1 MAIDLIHGDR
11 AGGLDDGAVGA
22 LGATIRGELI
32 RPGDERYDDARRV
45 WNGMVDKR
53 PAIAR
58 CTGVA
63 DIVEAV
69 TFAQEQGL
77 LVAVRG
83 GGHNVAGNAV
93 CDDGIVID
101 LSGMKGVRVDPAAG
115 TARTQPGVTWGDF
128 DRETQLFGLA
138 TTGFVSTTGIAGL
151 TLGGGIGWLGRKHGT
166 ASDNLLSVDVVTAR
180 GEVVTASAT
189 EHPELFWGLRGGG
202 GNFGIVSSFEYR
214 LHPVGPIVLA
224 GGIVHPFE
232 QARDVLRCFR
242 DQVTSAPD
250 ELTVVAGISRA
261 GTEPHLPERAH
272 GQLVVTLAVCWAGDL
287 YEGERA
293 LRPLRA
299 FGKPLADLVGPMPYT
314 ELQSADAPSGLQN
327 YWNSSYLDA
336 LTDEAIEV
344 AIAHASRMTS
354 PLSSFYFEHLQGAIG
369 RVGDS
374 DTAFGHRDAA
384 FDFNILSVWPDPATS
399 AEHISWSR
407 DLWAAMQPFASGV
420 YVNNLGAE
428 GEDRV
433 RAAYTPAAY
442 QRLVALK
449 DRYDPANLFRY
460 NQNIRPSAQ
469 SETGSRDRHADQG

>member
-1 MAIDLIHGDR
+1 MASELIRGGG

-22 LGATIRGELI
+22 LAATFHGELI
-32 RPGDERYDDARRV
+32 VPGDERYDGARRV

-53 PAIAR
+53 PVIIAR

-63 DIVEAV
+63 DVVAAV
-69 TFAQEQGL
+69 TFAKEHGL

-101 LSGMKGVRVDPAAG
+101 LSGMKGVRVDPDAG
-115 TARTQPGVTWGDF
+115 TARARPGVTWGEF

-138 TTGFVSTTGIAGL
+138 TTGGFVATTGIAGL
-151 TLGGGIGWLGRKHGT
+151 TLGGGIGWLARKHGT
-166 ASDNLLSVDVVTAR
+166 ACDNLLSVDMVTAS
-180 GEVVTASAT
+180 GQVMTASAT

-202 GNFGIVSSFEYR
+202 GNFGIVTSFEYR
-214 LHPVGPIVLA
+214 LHPVGPTVLA
-224 GGIVHPFE
+224 GGVVHPFE
-232 QARDVLRCFR
+232 RAGEVLRCLR
-242 DQVTSAPD
+242 DQVAAAPD
-250 ELTVVAGISRA
+250 ELTVVAVISRA

-287 YEGERA
+287 DEGERV
-293 LRPLRA
+293 LRPLRS
-299 FGKPLADLVGPMPYT
+299 FGEPLADLVEPMPYT
-314 ELQSADAPSGLQN
+314 VLQSADAPSGLQN
-327 YWNSSYLDA
+327 YWKSSYLDA
-336 LTDEAIEV
+336 LTDEAIDTAV
-344 AIAHASRMTS
+344 AHAPGMTS
-354 PLSSFYFEHLQGAIG
+354 PLSSCYFEHLQGAIG
-369 RVGDS
+369 RVGDG

-399 AEHISWSR
+399 AEHIGWSR
-407 DLWAAMQPFASGV
+407 DLWTAMQPFASGV
-420 YVNNLGAE
+420 YVNNLGTE

-449 DRYDPANLFRY
+449 DEYDPANLFRH
-460 NQNIRPSAQ
+460 NQNIRPSAPALLRGVR
-469 SETGSRDRHADQG
+469 S